1 VYEVENKKI
10 TERIC
15 PIHKESDGR
24 YGAPKIHAQ
33 LLKEGLKVSI
43 KRVQRLMKKAGIRSN
58 ITKKVP
64 SDANTN
70 ARGRT

>member
-1 VYEVENKKI
+1 MKLKTKKI

-15 PIHKESDGR
+15 AIHKNSDGR

-33 LLKEGLKVSI
+33 LLKEGVKVSI

-64 SDANTN
+64 SDANTK